1 VPILVF
7 GRACTDLEAFWTVE
21 TTVDLMRTR
30 QQGFGRKGTLR
41 IGSMGVL
48 LALLLLDVFVI
59 SFSISPQALASR
71 TERDVFLTLILV
83 SGTAA
88 IAQMRT
94 YRYTVALIAAIA
106 ILLRWTAWLLP
117 LSFTSSVLDASTIF
131 ALCTLSGVLAV
142 NVFSSGEVTLDR
154 ILGAVALYVLIAAM
168 WAEAYELISL
178 YVPAAF
184 AGSGGIEEM
193 KDRSTWVYF
202 SFVTLTTLGYGD
214 ITPVAHSARSL
225 AIMEALIGQLYPA
238 IVLARLISLSVS
250 RRDPT
255 SDRS

>member
-1 VPILVF
+1 MFVSE
-7 GRACTDLEAFWTVE
+7 GASADLEALWTVE
-21 TTVDLMRTR
+21 TTVDLMRTTQR
-30 QQGFGRKGTLR
+30 RFGRNGALR

-48 LALLLLDVFVI
+48 LALLMLDVFVI
-59 SFSISPQALASR
+59 SFSITPQALASR
-71 TERDVFLTLILV
+71 TERDVFLTLVLI

-88 IAQMRT
+88 VAQMRT
-94 YRYTVALIAAIA
+94 YRYAVASIAAIA
-106 ILLRWTAWLLP
+106 ILLRWTAWFLP
-117 LSFTSSVLDASTIF
+117 LSFTSSMLGASTIF

-154 ILGAVALYVLIAAM
+154 ILGAVALYVLIAAV

-184 AGSGGIEEM
+184 AGADGVEEM

-202 SFVTLTTLGYGD
+202 SFVTLTTVGYGD
-214 ITPVAHSARSL
+214 ITPLAHAARAL

-250 RRDPT
+250 KSDPT
-255 SDRS
+255 AGQS